1 MGGAREEKREKV
13 TMGQDAG
20 LSELQQRV
28 EAVGPRFS
36 EVAEDNRQRGERLAG
51 LLDQVE
57 QGVVNGRVE
66 IKRLTRE
73 LADARRENAELHGL
87 MQALLDTADK
97 VDGPGESVVL
107 CDLEAR
113 AARLRDQA
121 IAMNG
126 AANGAGNGAAES
138 GGESEW
144 EPVPEEEAEDDDEP
158 PLELTEFSDEDG
170 QRNGAAEGAA
180 QAAAMVGRPVQDILK
195 RVSIKTGR
203 LREA

>member
-1 MGGAREEKREKV
+1 
-13 TMGQDAG
+13 MGQDAG

-87 MQALLDTADK
+87 MQKLLDTADK

-126 AANGAGNGAAES
+126 AANGAANGAGNGVANGAGNGAAES

-144 EPVPEEEAEDDDEP
+144 EPVPEEEAEDDGEP

-170 QRNGAAEGAA
+170 QRNGGAGGAAE
-180 QAAAMVGRPVQDILK
+180 AAAMVGRPVQDILK

>member
-1 MGGAREEKREKV
+1 
-13 TMGQDAG
+13 MGQDAG

-87 MQALLDTADK
+87 MQKLLDTADK

-126 AANGAGNGAAES
+126 AANGAGNGVANGAGNGAAES

-144 EPVPEEEAEDDDEP
+144 EPVPE
-158 PLELTEFSDEDG
+158 DG
-170 QRNGAAEGAA
+170 QRNGGAGGAAE
-180 QAAAMVGRPVQDILK
+180 AAAMVGRPVQDILK

>member
-1 MGGAREEKREKV
+1 MGGAHEEMREKV

-73 LADARRENAELHGL
+73 LADTRRENAELHGL

-113 AARLRDQA
+113 ATRR
-121 IAMNG
+121 
-126 AANGAGNGAAES
+126 S
-138 GGESEW
+138 
-144 EPVPEEEAEDDDEP
+144 P
-158 PLELTEFSDEDG
+158 
-170 QRNGAAEGAA
+170 
-180 QAAAMVGRPVQDILK
+180 
-195 RVSIKTGR
+195 
-203 LREA
+203 

>member
-1 MGGAREEKREKV
+1 
-13 TMGQDAG
+13 MGQDAG

-87 MQALLDTADK
+87 MQKLLDTADK

-126 AANGAGNGAAES
+126 AANGAGNGAAVS

-144 EPVPEEEAEDDDEP
+144 EPVPDEEAEDDDEP

-170 QRNGAAEGAA
+170 QRNGGAGGAAE
-180 QAAAMVGRPVQDILK
+180 AAAMVGRPVQDILK

>member
-1 MGGAREEKREKV
+1 MGR
-13 TMGQDAG
+13 DAG
-20 LSELQQRV
+20 LSELRQRV

-57 QGVVNGRVE
+57 QGVAKGRSEV
-66 IKRLTRE
+66 KRLARE
-73 LADARRENAELHGL
+73 LSDARRENAELHAL
-87 MQALLDTADK
+87 LQRLLDTADK

-121 IAMNG
+121 LDMAG
-126 AANGAGNGAAES
+126 SANGAGNGALESADRANGASEAES
-138 GGESEW
+138 DW
-144 EPVPEEEAEDDDEP
+144 EPVPDEEAEDEDEP
-158 PLELTEFSDEDG
+158 PLELTDVVPEEG
-170 QRNGAAEGAA
+170 QRNSAANGAS

-203 LREA
+203 LSEA

>member
-1 MGGAREEKREKV
+1 
-13 TMGQDAG
+13 MGQDAG

-28 EAVGPRFS
+28 DAVGPRFS
-36 EVAEDNRQRGERLAG
+36 EVAEDNRQRGDRLAG

-113 AARLRDQA
+113 AAPAARP
-121 IAMNG
+121 G
-126 AANGAGNGAAES
+126 ARHEWGGDRSGKRGRERRGGSPAAS
-138 GGESEW
+138 PTGS
-144 EPVPEEEAEDDDEP
+144 PSQ
-158 PLELTEFSDEDG
+158 T
-170 QRNGAAEGAA
+170 RRRRTTTN
-180 QAAAMVGRPVQDILK
+180 RPWN
-195 RVSIKTGR
+195 
-203 LREA
+203 

>member
-1 MGGAREEKREKV
+1 
-13 TMGQDAG
+13 MGQDAG

-87 MQALLDTADK
+87 MQKLLDTADK

-126 AANGAGNGAAES
+126 AANGAGNGVANGAGNGAAES

-170 QRNGAAEGAA
+170 QRNGGAGGAAE
-180 QAAAMVGRPVQDILK
+180 AAAMVGRPVQDILK